1 MTLSMGFDDTD
12 LKKIVSHSETMIAKE
27 LKINREDK
35 NMLIVSGKQK
45 KIQSL
50 KNRLLSLTEEEKAAL
65 QQTSAIRQIS
75 RIRSKA
81 ALQIQLKRDSLLM
94 PLNELELKQSQL
106 TASVQLMNEQKD
118 EFENIIRGKIKTPE
132 DYFKNQLNIRDIS
145 PKICFWKLSYSLFHG

>member
-1 MTLSMGFDDTD
+1 MGFDDTD

-27 LKINREDK
+27 LKINREDI

-75 RIRSKA
+75 RICSKA

-118 EFENIIRGKIKTPE
+118 EFENIIRGKIN
-132 DYFKNQLNIRDIS
+132 FKNQLNIRDIS

>member
-1 MTLSMGFDDTD
+1 MGFDDTD

-27 LKINREDK
+27 LKINREDI

-75 RIRSKA
+75 RICSKA

-132 DYFKNQLNIRDIS
+132 DYFKSQLNIRDIS
-145 PKICFWKLSYSLFHG
+145 SKICFWMLSYSLFHG